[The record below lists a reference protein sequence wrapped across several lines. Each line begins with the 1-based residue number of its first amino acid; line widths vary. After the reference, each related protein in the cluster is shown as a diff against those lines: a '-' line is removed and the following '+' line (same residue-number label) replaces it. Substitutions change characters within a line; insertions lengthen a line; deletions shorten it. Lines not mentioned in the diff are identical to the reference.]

1 VVVTMLGVHH
11 VVQQEDLTFL
21 HLAPRSL
28 GLPQFPSAFAL
39 GTIEPIPN
47 KIGEVS
53 FQRSLWNCS

>member
-1 VVVTMLGVHH
+1 VA
-11 VVQQEDLTFL
+11 FF
-21 HLAPRSL
+21 LAPSP

-53 FQRSLWNCS
+53 FQFQRSL